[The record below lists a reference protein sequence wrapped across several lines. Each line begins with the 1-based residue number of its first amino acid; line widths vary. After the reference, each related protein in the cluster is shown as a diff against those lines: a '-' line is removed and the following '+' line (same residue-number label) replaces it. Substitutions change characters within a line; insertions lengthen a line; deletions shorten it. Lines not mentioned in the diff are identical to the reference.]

1 MSAATPWLYKMKMV
15 RAHKVNTP
23 HPRTNSPLPST
34 PQTRA
39 PSVPT
44 PRYCLGVPQRPI
56 RSLAVVGVLALG
68 DYLLWKWSL
77 GANHDVVALVSGM
90 TLIPLLIALAWLTV
104 VAGVRLLASL
114 ARRSTPILAARARGA
129 AGTTARPRNDARAA
143 DRVPAPAA
151 GRSGLADPAS
161 AYAATALADPVPAA
175 AAASPPST
183 LAA

>member
-1 MSAATPWLYKMKMV
+1 LD
-15 RAHKVNTP
+15 
-23 HPRTNSPLPST
+23 
-34 PQTRA
+34 
-39 PSVPT
+39 
-44 PRYCLGVPQRPI
+44 VPQRPI

-114 ARRSTPILAARARGA
+114 ARRSRPVLTASAHGA
-129 AGTTARPRNDARAA
+129 AGTTASPRNDARAA
-143 DRVPAPAA
+143 DRAPAAA
-151 GRSGLADPAS
+151 GRSGLGDPAS
-161 AYAATALADPVPAA
+161 AYAATALADPVSAA
-175 AAASPPST
+175 ATASPPSK